1 MFVDDVVAIIVGSG
15 ADDVV
20 GIVGCVGVVDI
31 VPVAITIVRTIAIT
45 SVSFLYTCY
54 SLGVWIN
61 SYFASIV
68 VLVSSS
74 NCVCYWSVYSAVF
87 FLDVCQELVTFV

>member
-54 SLGVWIN
+54 SLGV
-61 SYFASIV
+61 
-68 VLVSSS
+68 
-74 NCVCYWSVYSAVF
+74 
-87 FLDVCQELVTFV
+87 